1 MVLGRTLWELLERR
15 VDDTPDALM
24 VVDEDM
30 RTLTFAEFWTEA
42 EIAAAGLHA
51 AGLHRGDVVSWQL
64 PNWIETVVLVAA
76 LARLGVVQ
84 NPLAPQLADAE
95 VERLTTRAGSSLLVV
110 PPHWGDRDSEGAAT
124 SIARRDGHMRVLL
137 VDRALPQGDPTV
149 LPELP
154 GWAEAAEADEAPV
167 SWLLHTAGTT
177 GAPKLVQHTDATLAA
192 AATGLCK
199 RLELIEADRHALAAP
214 LGGVTGLVWLFA
226 ALQSGCANILTASL
240 DPAETCEVL
249 AREGV
254 TLAGS
259 FPEHHADYVREQRG
273 SLHPLF
279 PDVRAFPVSG
289 QAEPGELVED
299 VRSSFDV
306 PVLASYGTTEFPF
319 AVSASLNEHERGPAG
334 EGTPVNGVEVR
345 LVDQHGAVSDEGEVR
360 LRGPQSMRGYDDGA
374 MTTEAFDEDGF
385 FRTGDLGRID
395 EHGVLRI
402 LGRNPELIQRG
413 STTVSVADLEQI
425 LHLHEKV
432 ADVAVIGVP
441 DPDPDE
447 GERVC
452 AVVQVEGGH
461 DDLTIDE
468 VIIHLRDS
476 GIGAEGLPEQL
487 QIVEMLP
494 RDPSGTLL
502 RQLLRDEL
510 KG

>member
-1 MVLGRTLWELLERR
+1 MLLGRTLWELLERR

-42 EIAAAGLHA
+42 EIAAAGLHS
-51 AGLHRGDVVSWQL
+51 AGLDRGEVVSWQL

-84 NPLAPQLADAE
+84 NPLDPQLADVE
-95 VERLTTRAGSSLLVV
+95 VERLATRAGSSILVV
-110 PPHWGDRDSEGAAT
+110 PPQWGDRDREGAAT

-154 GWAEAAEADEAPV
+154 ELPGWAEADEVPV
-167 SWLLHTAGTT
+167 GWLLHTSGTT
-177 GAPKLVQHTDATLAA
+177 GAPKLVQHTDATLGA
-192 AATGLCK
+192 AATGLCH
-199 RLELIEADRHALAAP
+199 RLELIGADRHALAAP

-226 ALQSGCANILTASL
+226 GLQSGCANILTASL

-259 FPEHHADYVREQRG
+259 FPAHHVDYVRQQRG

-289 QAEPGELVED
+289 QVEPAELVAE
-299 VRSSFDV
+299 VRSLFEV
-306 PVLASYGTTEFPF
+306 PVLDSYGTTEFPF
-319 AVSASLNEHERGPAG
+319 AVSASLNELERGPSG
-334 EGTPVNGVEVR
+334 EGTPVKGVELR
-345 LVDQHGAVSDEGEVR
+345 LVDQHGAVSGEGEVR
-360 LRGPQSMRGYDDGA
+360 LRGPQSMRGYDDPA
-374 MTTEAFDEDGF
+374 MTAEAFDEDGF
-385 FRTGDLGRID
+385 FCTGDLGRID
-395 EHGVLRI
+395 QQGVLRI
-402 LGRNPELIQRG
+402 LGRGPERIQRG
-413 STTVSVADLEQI
+413 TTTVSVADLEQI

-441 DPDPDE
+441 DPDE

-452 AVVQVEGGH
+452 AVVQVEGDH

-476 GIGAEGLPEQL
+476 GIGADGLPQRL
-487 QIVEMLP
+487 QIVDMLP